1 MEGKCRING
10 GFTGTVTKSELTT
23 NAKHLEKG
31 FFLTKLGI
39 VTTNLKGAQT
49 FTRAHFS
56 VWMPWKARTG
66 PEWMPTVDSSELE
79 GLCRQTETQ
88 KDEGLESWFLIKAN
102 LYFYRWRMTQTSKL
116 NPKVLF
122 SLSISLSLS
131 IVFVCL
137 YSWCCNHGFF
147 PEDYLWCALF
157 LYEMIWYIFL
167 SLFSC
172 FLFFLFLWQYLC
184 MWLSHYAPQNGFN
197 LVTACLIV
205 GGDWELINDAY

>member
-1 MEGKCRING
+1 
-10 GFTGTVTKSELTT
+10 
-23 NAKHLEKG
+23 
-31 FFLTKLGI
+31 
-39 VTTNLKGAQT
+39 
-49 FTRAHFS
+49 
-56 VWMPWKARTG
+56 
-66 PEWMPTVDSSELE
+66 MPTVDSSELE

-102 LYFYRWRMTQTSKL
+102 LCIFTGGEWHKQVNWILKS
-116 NPKVLF
+116 F
-122 SLSISLSLS
+122 FFSLSLS